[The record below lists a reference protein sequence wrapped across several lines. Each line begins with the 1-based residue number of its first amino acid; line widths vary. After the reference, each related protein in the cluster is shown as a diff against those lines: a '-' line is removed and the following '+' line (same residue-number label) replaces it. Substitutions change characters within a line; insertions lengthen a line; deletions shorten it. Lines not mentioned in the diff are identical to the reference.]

1 MSIFILL
8 AVILALTFLQGL
20 VIGRFSLRGLSY
32 ERRFSQASANQGDTV
47 QMIEVIRNRKF
58 LPVPWVKAE
67 SRISP
72 HLKFKSDPDIQI
84 SGERY
89 HKSVFYLKAFHQI
102 TRTHQVTLTKRGY
115 YRAGSVS
122 VQAGDLFAIRTP
134 RMQADTGAAIEVYP
148 RLLAP
153 ADIPLPSTRWQGDL
167 LVKRWI
173 LPDPVWVGG
182 IRPYTAGDERKDI
195 HWRATARTGQLQ
207 VKVHEMT
214 ADPKMLVIINTQMSE
229 TQWGDL
235 MEYEQ
240 QVVEYMISLAATLCL
255 EALRNGVEAGFAV
268 NVPVDEEDGPTVL
281 PPAKSSAREGEL
293 LSAMA
298 HLTIRRTRTILK
310 VLDDLCGY
318 TGMDMLLLSVYDSEL
333 LQKKMNALRRA
344 GNTVSLQLIDRR
356 EAKEAAS

>member
-1 MSIFILL
+1 MSILILL
-8 AVILALTFLQGL
+8 IVTILLVFMQGF
-20 VIGRFSLRGLSY
+20 VIGKFALRGLSY
-32 ERRFSQASANQGDTV
+32 ERRFSSDHADEGDEV

-72 HLKFKSDPDIQI
+72 YLKFNSDPDIQI

-89 HKSVFYLKAFHQI
+89 HKSVFYLKPFHQI
-102 TRTHQVTLTKRGY
+102 TRTHHVILTKRGY
-115 YRAGSVS
+115 YKAGSVS
-122 VQAGDLFAIRTP
+122 VQAGDLFAMHTP
-134 RMQADTGAAIEVYP
+134 RMQVDTGAAIEVYP
-148 RLLAP
+148 GLLSP

-173 LPDPVWVGG
+173 LPDPVWVSG
-182 IRPYTAGDERKDI
+182 IRPYTAGDEPGDI

-214 ADPKMLVIINTQMSE
+214 ADPKMLVIINSQMSE

-240 QVVEYMISLAATLCL
+240 QVVEHMISLTATLCL
-255 EALRNGVEAGFAV
+255 NALRQGVEAGFAI
-268 NVPVDEEDGPTVL
+268 NVPVDEEDEPTVL
-281 PPAKSSAREGEL
+281 PPARSSTREGEL

-298 HLTIRRTRTILK
+298 HLTIKRTRTILK
-310 VLDDLCGY
+310 VLDDLCCY
-318 TGMDMLLLSVYDSEL
+318 TGMDMLLLSVYDSDL

-344 GNTVSLQLIDRR
+344 GNTVALQLIDMR

>member
-1 MSIFILL
+1 MNIFILL
-8 AVILALTFLQGL
+8 VVVAVLVFLQGNL
-20 VIGRFSLRGLSY
+20 FGRFALRGVSY
-32 ERRFSQASANQGDTV
+32 ERRFSLSSGSQGDTV
-47 QMIEVIRNRKF
+47 EMIEVIRNRKL

-72 HLKFKSDPDIQI
+72 HLKFQSDVDIQI
-84 SGERY
+84 SGDRY
-89 HKSVFYLKAFHQI
+89 HKSVFYLKPFQQI
-102 TRTHQVTLTKRGY
+102 TRTHRVTMLKRGY
-115 YRAGSVS
+115 YKAGSVS
-122 VQAGDLFAIRTP
+122 LQAGDLFSVSVPSVQT
-134 RMQADTGAAIEVYP
+134 DTGAAIEVYP
-148 RLLAP
+148 RLLSP

-173 LPDPVWVGG
+173 IPDPVWVGG
-182 IRPYTAGDERKDI
+182 IRPYAPGDERKFI

-207 VKVHEMT
+207 VKVHEKT

-240 QVVEYMISLAATLCL
+240 QVVEYMISLTATLCL
-255 EALRNGVEAGFAV
+255 TALRGGVEAGFAV
-268 NVPVDEEDGPTVL
+268 NVPVDEEDDPTVL
-281 PPAKSSAREGEL
+281 LPARSSAREGEI

-298 HLTIRRTRTILK
+298 HLTIKRTRTILK

-333 LQKKMNALRRA
+333 LQKKLTALRRA
-344 GNTVSLQLIDRR
+344 GNTAALQLIDRQDAR
-356 EAKEAAS
+356 EEAS